1 MSVYPSVTLP
11 LGRVAAL
18 RRVPTLGEEATDM
31 NHLICAL
38 TLTLAGVALFHGAA
52 HAGEGR
58 RDEGHA
64 LHSAT
69 MYGGPTQDGA
79 LVYVRNVTNRTVYL
93 GDKRI
98 VGEDGVPLSF
108 DVDTCG
114 DRVPA
119 RQTCVFYNESDIVMG
134 RSYAASLTV
143 RGASPEAVRAQLEL
157 RCSFDAP
164 AGPLARDNLR

>member
-11 LGRVAAL
+11 LARVAAL
-18 RRVPTLGEEATDM
+18 RPVPTLGEEATDM
-31 NHLICAL
+31 NHLIRAL
-38 TLTLAGVALFHGAA
+38 ALACVALIHDAALAGDS
-52 HAGEGR
+52 R

-98 VGEDGVPLSF
+98 VGEDGVPLNL

-119 RQTCVFYNESDIVMG
+119 RQTCVFYNESDIVTG

-157 RCSFDAP
+157 RCSFDEP

>member
-1 MSVYPSVTLP
+1 
-11 LGRVAAL
+11 
-18 RRVPTLGEEATDM
+18 M
-31 NHLICAL
+31 NHLIRAF
-38 TLTLAGVALFHGAA
+38 TLAFAGATLFHGPAR
-52 HAGEGR
+52 AGDSHHSVSR
-58 RDEGHA
+58 RDEGKV
-64 LHSAT
+64 LHSST

-98 VGEDGVPLSF
+98 VGEDGAPLSF

-119 RQTCVFYNESDIVMG
+119 RQTCVFYNESDIVTG

-143 RGASPEAVRAQLEL
+143 RGASPDAVRAQLEL
-157 RCSFDAP
+157 RCSFDEP